1 MRVWTEQ
8 SKIIVPMPSEIIK
21 NCTGHTHSTYIFQY
35 ILKAQ
40 RAILVDFP
48 SGVCV
53 CVCVFTVVIWEIVL
67 SCANPA
73 CLPLHRHQHCHLSV
87 RVCVCVF
94 VCACGLHVCSF
105 LFFSAWRHPIGQNIT
120 AHIRERCTRC
130 DYLSLLSSTLPL
142 FNQSFNSNRLP
153 KTHLDTALRGT
164 GIHIDTLYCTFS
176 ITFYKKSVYHCT
188 KYRCSIAKIRIWSV
202 YRQFLLL
209 GFEIKSVV

>member
-8 SKIIVPMPSEIIK
+8 SKMIIPMPSEIIK
-21 NCTGHTHSTYIFQY
+21 NCTGHTHNTYIFQY

-53 CVCVFTVVIWEIVL
+53 CLCVYSQLSYGKLYFPVQTLRVCHYTDISAVIWEYVW
-67 SCANPA
+67 
-73 CLPLHRHQHCHLSV
+73 
-87 RVCVCVF
+87 
-94 VCACGLHVCSF
+94 VCACGLHVCSV

-130 DYLSLLSSTLPL
+130 DCLSLLSSTLPL

-164 GIHIDTLYCTFS
+164 GTHIDTLYCTFS
-176 ITFYKKSVYHCT
+176 ITFYKKKSVYHCT